1 MCEFKSA
8 KVGSL
13 WSHKN
18 SAHVNKRHI
27 CNRCDYTNV
36 SSWKLK
42 EHVQRKHT
50 LGGNIFRCD
59 TCKYETSTR
68 VNLNRHS
75 RYKHDT
81 CYIKCEFC
89 EFTGNASLL
98 SDHKRNYHGE
108 LKGCTDCDYK
118 PTSRASL
125 MNHQRNNHMGMIFD
139 CDECDKKINSK
150 EALKTHKDNKHKG
163 LRHRCPKCNYQ
174 ATQKGSLK
182 IHMQAMHETATYPCD
197 NCSYRASTPRSLSRH
212 TLKCSS
218 DSS

>member
-1 MCEFKSA
+1 MFKES
-8 KVGSL
+8 
-13 WSHKN
+13 
-18 SAHVNKRHI
+18 I
-27 CNRCDYTNV
+27 C
-36 SSWKLK
+36 
-42 EHVQRKHT
+42 T
-50 LGGNIFRCD
+50 LGENIFKCD

-139 CDECDKKINSK
+139 CDECGMKITSK
-150 EALKTHKDNKHKG
+150 EGLKSHKDNKHKG
-163 LRHRCPKCNYQ
+163 LRHKCPKCDYQ
-174 ATQKGSLK
+174 ATQKGNLK
-182 IHMQAMHETATYPCD
+182 IHTQAMHESATYPCD
-197 NCSYRASTPRSLSRH
+197 NCSYKASTPRSLSWH
-212 TLKCSS
+212 AQKCSS
-218 DSS
+218 SDPSWKLFVLWVLQCIFKDHNWFKFSHLTYKFCHR